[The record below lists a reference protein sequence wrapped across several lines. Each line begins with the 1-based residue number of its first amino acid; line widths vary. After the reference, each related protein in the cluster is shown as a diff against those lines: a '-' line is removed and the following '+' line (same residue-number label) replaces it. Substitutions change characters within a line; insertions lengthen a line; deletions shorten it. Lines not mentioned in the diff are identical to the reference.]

1 MLCYSL
7 VPARGK
13 GGKQAIKI
21 ISIQSH
27 FIVGLPVQTV
37 RTVDLLGI
45 EAVLTWKLSWCESS
59 VNLLNEDKGECSALS
74 LKTSTDSWIKFIN
87 MQELNG

>member
-7 VPARGK
+7 MPARGK

-21 ISIQSH
+21 KSIQSH
-27 FIVGLPVQTV
+27 FIVGLPVQTTV

-45 EAVLTWKLSWCESS
+45 EAVLMWKLNWCESS
-59 VNLLNEDKGECSALS
+59 VNLLNEDKGERSALS
-74 LKTSTDSWIKFIN
+74 LKTSTDS
-87 MQELNG
+87 